1 MPVHLTL
8 PNAKNL
14 LLAAQGLLQPPSGLA
29 TKADV
34 LSTIR
39 QIGILQIDTINVV
52 ARSPYLVLWSRLG
65 HYQPAWL
72 DELLAEGAL
81 FEYWAHAA
89 CFIPIEDFPLFR
101 WRMLKMRDAE
111 YASHYW
117 WPLSEDHTGLIQRI
131 LERIRL
137 EGPLRSSDFENK
149 NKPQGGWWN
158 WKDEKHVLE
167 HLFNTGE
174 LMIARR
180 EKFQRVYDLQKR
192 VLPGWDDCQACSEE
206 ESRRELVLKTV
217 RAQGIS
223 RLSWVWHYYYLPKTG
238 LVGLVKDLAKQGAL
252 LEVEVD
258 GWPEPAYVHPDHQ
271 GLVDLAAAGSLE
283 PTLTTLL
290 SPFDPLV
297 QDRTR
302 ARQEFGF
309 DYTIECYTPQAKRKY
324 GYFSMPILH
333 RGALVGRLAAKAHR
347 AKKVFEVKG
356 LWLEPGWEL
365 KGALAEELGA
375 ALQRCAAWHGTPEV
389 IGWPSPVQG
398 SL

>member
-1 MPVHLTL
+1 MM
-8 PNAKNL
+8 
-14 LLAAQGLLQPPSGLA
+14 LAAQGLLQPPPQPA
-29 TKADV
+29 CKADV
-34 LSTIR
+34 LATIR

-65 HYQPAWL
+65 QYQPAWL

-89 CFIPIEDFPLFR
+89 CFIPIEDFALFR
-101 WRMLKMRDAE
+101 GRMLKMRSAE
-111 YASHYW
+111 YATHYW
-117 WPLSEDHTGLIQRI
+117 WSLLEHTDLVQRI

-137 EGPLRSSDFENK
+137 EGPLRSSDFESDHK
-149 NKPQGGWWN
+149 LQGGWWN
-158 WKDEKHVLE
+158 WKDEKHALE

-180 EKFQRVYDLQKR
+180 EKFQRVYDLQER
-192 VLPGWDDCQACSEE
+192 VLPGWEDRQTCSEE
-206 ESRRELVLKTV
+206 EARRALVLKTV

-223 RLSWVWHYYYLPKTG
+223 RIAWVAHYYYLTKTG
-238 LVGLVKDLAKQGAL
+238 LAELIKGLAHEGAL
-252 LEVEVD
+252 QEVDVD

-271 GLVDLAAAGSLE
+271 DLLDQAAAGSLE

-297 QDRTR
+297 QDRAR

-309 DYTIECYTPQAKRKY
+309 DFTIECYLPQAKRRY
-324 GYFSMPILH
+324 GYYALPILH
-333 RGALVGRLAAKAHR
+333 RGALVGRLAVKAHR
-347 AKKVFEVKG
+347 AKGVFEVKG

-365 KGALAEELGA
+365 KGALADELGP
-375 ALQRCAAWHGTPEV
+375 ALQRCAAWHGTPQV
-389 IGWPSPVQG
+389 VGW
-398 SL
+398 